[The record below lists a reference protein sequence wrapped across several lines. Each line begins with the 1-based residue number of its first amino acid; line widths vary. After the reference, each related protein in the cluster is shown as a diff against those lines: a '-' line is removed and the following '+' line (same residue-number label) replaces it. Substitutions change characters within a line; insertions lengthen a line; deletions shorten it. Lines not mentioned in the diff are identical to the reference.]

1 MYIDENNADDPDFVG
16 VFEEEGTDT
25 EVEEES
31 EDVEFQGDGDG
42 ELIENMKCIKKKKSC
57 RS

>member
-1 MYIDENNADDPDFVG
+1 MYIDENNADDPDFVE

-31 EDVEFQGDGDG
+31 EDVEF
-42 ELIENMKCIKKKKSC
+42 
-57 RS
+57 